1 MNLYMPLYIVLL
13 FVLLTPGVLLYL
25 PPKAS
30 LLTAAIVHGIVFAVV
45 FHCTHRMVSRLGREG
60 FEPDDAEDAKKK
72 LVAAMGL

>member
-13 FVLLTPGVLLYL
+13 FGLLTPGVLLYL

-60 FEPDDAEDAKKK
+60 FEDDAADEAKKK
-72 LVAAMGL
+72 LAAAMGL